1 MPAGRGSRR
10 TWGWYPLADDW
21 AARIVADAHV
31 HPGELVVDI
40 GAGLG
45 ALTTH
50 LVAAGARVLAVEP
63 HRDRAER
70 LTETFAGSPV
80 TVIQADARTMRWPA
94 RPFRVVAN
102 PPYGITTELLRLLL
116 SPRSRLVA
124 ADLVLQRAVVNRYAS
139 SRVHRWQL
147 KAGRPVPRTAFLPVP
162 RVDSAVLVIRKH

>member
-1 MPAGRGSRR
+1 MSEGHGSRR
-10 TWGWYPLADDW
+10 AWGWYPLADAW
-21 AARIVADAHV
+21 AGRIVADAHI

-45 ALTTH
+45 TLTTQ
-50 LVAAGARVLAVEP
+50 LLAAGARVLAVEP
-63 HRDRAER
+63 HPGRAER
-70 LTETFAGSPV
+70 LTETFAGRPV
-80 TVIQADARTMRWPA
+80 TVIRTDACSMRWPA

-102 PPYGITTELLRLLL
+102 PPYAITTELLRLLL

-124 ADLVLQRAVVNRYAS
+124 ADLVLQRAVVNRYAG

-147 KAGRPVPRTAFLPVP
+147 RAGRSVPRSAFRPVP